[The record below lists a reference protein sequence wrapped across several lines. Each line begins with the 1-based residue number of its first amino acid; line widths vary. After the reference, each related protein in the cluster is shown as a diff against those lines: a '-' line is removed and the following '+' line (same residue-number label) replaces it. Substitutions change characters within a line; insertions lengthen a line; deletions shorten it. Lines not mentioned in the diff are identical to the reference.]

1 MSKQRLLDALRGQQ
15 TDMAAWLPYVGVHAA
30 YLMNLSADKYLQ
42 NPKLHTEGVVNAARL
57 YRADGIPLLFD
68 LSLEAHALGCELKW
82 WEDSVPSI
90 VSHPLSG
97 QTLEKAGPNMFDR
110 NTGRWPQVFE
120 AAAMIKPQLD
130 ELDCT
135 MVGLVCGPMTIA
147 SHLAGVRIFT
157 DCYKDKERAAAIC
170 KFAGE
175 TCLQSVMF
183 YLEMG
188 CDVIALVDPVASQIK
203 APTFLEFVTPNTKAC
218 WRAIHDAGKVPAY
231 FICGDCLKVLNEVCD
246 IGAQSIAI
254 DEQLNLNNV
263 REEALVRGIG
273 FCGNLKLTLSLSLGI
288 ISPREDALVSLAGGG
303 NKGYVLAPGCDM
315 PYDVPKEH
323 LLQVVEAR
331 DWFVENFPQYPTSAK

>member
-1 MSKQRLLDALRGQQ
+1 MSKQRLLDALNGKQ

-30 YLMNLSADKYLQ
+30 YLMDLPADQYLRD
-42 NPKLHTEGVVNAARL
+42 PGLHARGVVDAARL
-57 YRADGIPLLFD
+57 YRADGMPLLFD
-68 LSLEAHALGCELKW
+68 LSVEAHALGCDLKW
-82 WEDSVPSI
+82 WTDNVPSI
-90 VSHPLSG
+90 ITHPLAG
-97 QTLEKAGPNMFDR
+97 QTIEEAGLKMFDR
-110 NTGRWPQVFE
+110 DSGRWPQIFE
-120 AAAMIKPQLD
+120 AAALVKPGLD
-130 ELDCT
+130 ELDCG

-170 KFAGE
+170 RFAGE
-175 TCLQSVMF
+175 ACLQSVKF

-203 APTFLEFVTPNTKAC
+203 APTFREFVTPNTQAS
-218 WRAIHDAGKVPAY
+218 WQAIHEAEKVSAY
-231 FICGDCLKVLNEVCD
+231 FICGDCLKVLDEVCD

-263 REEALVRGIG
+263 REKALARGIG
-273 FCGNLKLTLSLSLGI
+273 FCGNLKLTLSLSLGL

-303 NKGYVLAPGCDM
+303 NMGYVLAPGCDM

-331 DWFVENFPQYPTSAK
+331 DWFVENFPQYP